1 MFSCE
6 ICKNFKNTYFEKHL
20 GTIASLTSFFFNN
33 RISAKLNDWLIR
45 LPIHWLQ
52 GAEFLED
59 WVGLRPVRS
68 SMRVDREDMKYGIN
82 NERVAKV
89 WITFFAATVSEELLS
104 LFFSLF
110 FVSLRLIVDFEKIM
124 RRCDL
129 IIQFPWQASAIFT
142 SLIFC
147 EARVRVRIHLVHT
160 QNFTK
165 S

>member
-6 ICKNFKNTYFEKHL
+6 ICKIFKNTYFEKHL

-82 NERVAKV
+82 NEKVAKV
-89 WITFFAATVSEELLS
+89 WITFCRNGIRRAP
-104 LFFSLF
+104 F
-110 FVSLRLIVDFEKIM
+110 FVFFPFLRK
-124 RRCDL
+124 
-129 IIQFPWQASAIFT
+129 SAINSRLWENYEKMRFNYPVSMT
-142 SLIFC
+142 SF
-147 EARVRVRIHLVHT
+147 R
-160 QNFTK
+160 NFHFINILWSK
-165 S
+165 GKG